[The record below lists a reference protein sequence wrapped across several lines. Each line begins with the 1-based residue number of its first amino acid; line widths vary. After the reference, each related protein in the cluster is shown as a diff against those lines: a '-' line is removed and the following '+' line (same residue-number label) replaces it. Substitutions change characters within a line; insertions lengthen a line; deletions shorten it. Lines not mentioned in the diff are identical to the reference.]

1 MYRNVDV
8 FGFDTLRYKR
18 SDTGAILQRVHLFA
32 EAVRQRQRI
41 VSDCIQAA

>member
-8 FGFDTLRYKR
+8 FRFDTLRYKR
-18 SDTGAILQRVHLFA
+18 SDAGAILRRVLLFA
-32 EAVRQRQRI
+32 ETIRQRKRI